1 MKVNNNANQLSRLL
15 SNDFKLAANLVN
27 DVSTPSGASHK
38 INREPNYSMRMG
50 VEVWLLVAALML
62 AAWLY
67 SRWRHNYWSS
77 HGILCPP
84 YLPFLGH
91 IHKRISL
98 FQSRWDYLDEVYY
111 KYGGSTMSGL
121 YDMFHPVLMIGD
133 PELLKHI
140 LVKDFD
146 HFVDRRLFMAE
157 DGSLINEMLSNK
169 TGDEW
174 RALRAVMTPTFTSG
188 KMRSMFPLICD
199 KADSLVSFTLKE
211 ASQKPYVDMK
221 VNFGRF
227 TMDTIASCAFGIECN
242 SFTSEVPEFAKLA
255 KTFFDFSLI
264 RLIKFTFLNMYP
276 KICNAIGIK
285 IEPFSVKF
293 FISVVEETIAARKA
307 GQKRGDYLDLLLAA
321 RDGHLTQEV
330 STTHTQSTTTAT
342 ENQVSI
348 THDSN
353 ALETNKTFI
362 TSSKQGQC

>member
-1 MKVNNNANQLSRLL
+1 
-15 SNDFKLAANLVN
+15 
-27 DVSTPSGASHK
+27 
-38 INREPNYSMRMG
+38 
-50 VEVWLLVAALML
+50 
-62 AAWLY
+62 
-67 SRWRHNYWSS
+67 WRHNYWSS

-362 TSSKQGQC
+362 TSSKQ